1 MIKEIEWCTH
11 NMKKKSTKA
20 SDKIITKISKANEAV
35 DERSE
40 RINDILGILD
50 GKAKP
55 SIIAYLASGKKR
67 LTHISEEMKGLT
79 TRELSSELKVLETNA
94 LIRKIEVGTMPVIIE
109 YELTHDGQALKKI
122 LDEFYNWALAKH
134 KKLISPDLK
143 P

>member
-1 MIKEIEWCTH
+1 MKIDGGNRTVQAT
-11 NMKKKSTKA
+11 NMKKKPVKT
-20 SDKIITKISKANEAV
+20 TGTVSKANKAV

-40 RINDILGILD
+40 VINGIMRIIE

-67 LTHISEEMKGLT
+67 LTHISEEVKGLT
-79 TRELSSELKVLETNA
+79 SRELSSELKVLEANA

-109 YELTHDGQALKKI
+109 YELTADGQTLKKI
-122 LDEFYNWALAKH
+122 LDEFYNWALVKH
-134 KKLISPDLK
+134 SKATIPALK